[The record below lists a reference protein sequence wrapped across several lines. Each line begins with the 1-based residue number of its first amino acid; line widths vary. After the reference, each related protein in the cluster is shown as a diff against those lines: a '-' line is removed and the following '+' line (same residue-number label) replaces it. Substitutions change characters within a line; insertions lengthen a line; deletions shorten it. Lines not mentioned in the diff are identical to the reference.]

1 MTHIELTP
9 VGGALGAES
18 VETANIKKESVTTAK
33 IALLAVT
40 AQQIGAEAVT
50 APKIRNPPQPA
61 TPAGEGEVAVG
72 ESGGARKSISV
83 CTGKAGETKYK
94 IKHGLALNASAAI
107 VQVFKMTTKVVTEPY
122 LQAAGA
128 GNYTYKILSATEVE
142 VIFGTELKAGEEA
155 AVVVIG

>member
-9 VGGALGAES
+9 VGGVLGAES
-18 VETANIKKESVTTAK
+18 VETANIKKEAVTTAK
-33 IALLAVT
+33 IAPLAVT
-40 AQQIGAEAVT
+40 AGQIGAEAVT

-72 ESGGARKSISV
+72 ELGGARKNISV

-94 IKHGLALNASAAI
+94 VKHSLTTTAVI
-107 VQVFKMTTKVVTEPY
+107 VQVFKMTTKVITEPY

-128 GNYTYKILSATEVE
+128 GNYTYKVLSAAEVE

-155 AVVVIG
+155 AVVTIG